1 MTPCG
6 GTTLIITIDGPA
18 GSGKSTVAKA
28 LAKRLGYR
36 YIDTGA
42 FYRAFTWKAM
52 KAGVDMKDESL
63 LYEFLQKTRIELK
76 HSETGNTRVLLDG
89 EDVSEIIRTP
99 EVTGNVH
106 YIASRPLLRE
116 RLVEQQREAAKGV
129 SAVAEG
135 RDTGTVV
142 FPRADRKFYL
152 DARVEERARRRY
164 FELLKTTK
172 GVTYQDVLEELKKRD
187 ERDTSREASP
197 LKMGEDFIYL
207 DTTDLTAEE
216 VVEALLKKV

>member
-1 MTPCG
+1 M
-6 GTTLIITIDGPA
+6 IITIDGPA
-18 GSGKSTVAKA
+18 GSGKSTVARA

-52 KAGVDMKDESL
+52 RVGVNMEDEAL
-63 LYEFLQKTRIELK
+63 LRQLLQETRIELRN
-76 HSETGNTRVLLDG
+76 SEGNTMVFLDN
-89 EDVSEIIRTP
+89 EDVSEVIRTT

-106 YIASRPLLRE
+106 YVASCPALRE
-116 RLVEQQREAAKGV
+116 KLVEKQRMASEGV

-142 FPRADRKFYL
+142 FPNAERKFYL
-152 DARVEERARRRY
+152 DAQVEERARRRY
-164 FELLKTTK
+164 LELLATTK
-172 GVTYQDVLEELKKRD
+172 GITYQDVLEELKKRD

-197 LKMGEDFIYL
+197 LKMGEDFIYF
-207 DTTDLTAEE
+207 DTTDLTPEE
-216 VVEALLKKV
+216 VVEALLKKI